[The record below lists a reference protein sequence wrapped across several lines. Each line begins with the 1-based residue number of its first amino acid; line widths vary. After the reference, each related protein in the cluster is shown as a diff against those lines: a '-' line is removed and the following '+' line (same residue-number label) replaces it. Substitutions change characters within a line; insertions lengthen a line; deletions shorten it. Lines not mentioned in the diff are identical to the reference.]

1 MTEQLRGRAP
11 AKMNL
16 VLAIIGRRPDG
27 YHEIDTVIQEL
38 ELSDDVTLTFG
49 RGDGISVSGPW
60 AAGVPVDD
68 SNLACKAVKALA
80 AELDR
85 EPEPVHIHLEKR
97 IPVAGGLGGGS
108 SDAATVL
115 RLLGPR
121 WGAAE
126 SSLLAVAGDIGSDPP
141 FFMRG
146 RTARA
151 RGRGDF
157 VLAVDPPLPP
167 YGVVLFVPLDSLESK
182 TATLYRALGR
192 LPFDDAGAVDRFLRH
207 SRFLLRISDL
217 ENSFERVA
225 FEQFPGLG
233 RLRDDVQAAIGD
245 EVRLAGAGP
254 TLFWMGAPEEAAA
267 IAGRAAGLPCAVIE
281 TRTAG

>member
-11 AKMNL
+11 AKVNL
-16 VLAIIGRRPDG
+16 VLAVIGRRPDG
-27 YHEIDTVIQEL
+27 YHEIDTIIQEL
-38 ELSDDVTLTFG
+38 DLADDVILTFG
-49 RGDGISVSGPW
+49 QGDGISVSGPW
-60 AAGVPVDD
+60 AEGVPVDR
-68 SNLACKAVKALA
+68 SNLARKAVDALA

-97 IPVAGGLGGGS
+97 IPAAGGLGGGS
-108 SDAATVL
+108 SNAATVL

-126 SSLLAVAGDIGSDPP
+126 SSLLAVAGEIGSDPP

-146 RTARA
+146 QTARA

-167 YGVVLFVPLDSLESK
+167 YGVILFVPLDSLESK
-182 TATLYRALGR
+182 TATLYQALGR

-207 SRFLLRISDL
+207 SRFQLQTSDL

-225 FEQFPGLG
+225 FDQFPGLG
-233 RLRDDVQAAIGD
+233 RLRDEVQAAIGT

-254 TLFWMGAPEEAAA
+254 TLFWIGPVEEAAA
-267 IAGRAAGLPCAVIE
+267 IVDRAGGLPCAVIA
-281 TRTAG
+281 TRTAE